1 MQHKTCLPDISSK
14 TYAWVT
20 RDKSYE
26 YYRMKLSIVAGP
38 DSIAA
43 FAPINNSLSLQTFFI
58 SAKLFDIPTGAE
70 IVAGPDTWAI
80 FNPIN
85 NSLNLQQSAISAKVF
100 DVPTGA
106 EIGAFDSVLTFTA
119 APITSPTIGAVITA
133 TVELG
138 SDGNDSLTIVGSAD
152 VNITALVNREGLVW
166 VDSDSAVVGGT
177 GRFTGAFGRHASKST
192 GVLSYETI
200 VTAYVPRVREF

>member
-1 MQHKTCLPDISSK
+1 MLAVLVLFFNIATICAAQADVQHGWSKPPILGALSKLDISSK

-43 FAPINNSLSLQTFFI
+43 FAPINNSLSLQTFSI

-70 IVAGPDTWAI
+70 VG
-80 FNPIN
+80 
-85 NSLNLQQSAISAKVF
+85 VF
-100 DVPTGA
+100 A
-106 EIGAFDSVLTFTA
+106 SVCTFTA
-119 APITSPTIGAVITA
+119 APVTSPTIPAVCQA
-133 TVELG
+133 TFEFG
-138 SDGNDSLTIVGSAD
+138 PDGNDSLAIVGSAD
-152 VNITALVNREGLVW
+152 VDILALTTKGLVW
-166 VDSDSAVVGGT
+166 VDTDFAIVGGT
-177 GRFTGAFGRHASKST
+177 GRFNGAFGRHASK
-192 GVLSYETI
+192 GIDLFKYETV

>member
-1 MQHKTCLPDISSK
+1 MCAAQAEVAHGKGKPPTLGALSKLDIASK
-14 TYAWVT
+14 TYAWVA

-26 YYRMKLSIVAGP
+26 YYRMKLS
-38 DSIAA
+38 
-43 FAPINNSLSLQTFFI
+43 
-58 SAKLFDIPTGAE
+58 

-100 DVPTGA
+100 DAPTGA

-138 SDGNDSLTIVGSAD
+138 PDGNDSLTIVGSAD
-152 VNITALVNREGLVW
+152 VNITALINREGLVW
-166 VDSDSAVVGGT
+166 VDSDFAVVGGT
-177 GRFTGAFGRHASKST
+177 GRFNGAFGRHASKST